1 MDAKLAKFDVEIMI
15 EMNEKSKALPPD
27 NVDWAAIE
35 EGAAKA
41 LPACA
46 AHIKSLSGFLRNYS
60 GDLLPALAA
69 WLATVGPT
77 GMLGGEYVDAINC
90 IRIPVGQKGIPYVAY
105 ALIKAQKI
113 SPKLVDGVCKSIPA
127 NKNQQPE

>member
-1 MDAKLAKFDVEIMI
+1 MKRVKT
-15 EMNEKSKALPPD
+15 LPPG

-90 IRIPVGQKGIPYVAY
+90 IRIPVGQKRDPLCGIRVD
-105 ALIKAQKI
+105 QG
-113 SPKLVDGVCKSIPA
+113 PKDLA
-127 NKNQQPE
+127 